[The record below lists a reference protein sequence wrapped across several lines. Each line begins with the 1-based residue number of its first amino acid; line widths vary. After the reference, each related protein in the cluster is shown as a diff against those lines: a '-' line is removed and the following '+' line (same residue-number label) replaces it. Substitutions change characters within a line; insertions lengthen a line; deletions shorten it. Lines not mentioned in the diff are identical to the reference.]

1 MSDDD
6 YLLAIAGV
14 AENLAF
20 LMPTGAAEGDAEPWL
35 VQVQVQWVGPDGT
48 RGRIIVAL
56 DQGAAEATAAN
67 LLGLPPG
74 DPPSNQDVSEACGE
88 LANVIAGNLL
98 PVKYGDDH
106 EFHLHPPEL
115 VAVAPL
121 AGRTVVRLALVE
133 GVIGVAID
141 GDADNSRILKAVRV
155 SPGQHL

>member
-74 DPPSNQDVSEACGE
+74 DPPSNQDVNEACGE

-106 EFHLHPPEL
+106 EFHLHPPQL

-155 SPGQHL
+155 APGQHL

>member
-1 MSDDD
+1 MNDEE
-6 YLLAIAGV
+6 YLMVVANV

-20 LMPTGAAEGDAEPWL
+20 LMPTGVAEGEIDQWL
-35 VQVQVQWVGPDGT
+35 VQIQVQWVGPDGT

-56 DQGAAEATAAN
+56 DQGAAEATVAN

-74 DPPSNQDVSEACGE
+74 DHPPNHDISEACCE

-98 PVKYGDDH
+98 PVKYGHDH
-106 EFHLHPPEL
+106 EFHLHPPQR
-115 VAVAPL
+115 VTIAPL
-121 AGRTVVRLALVE
+121 TGRTVVRLALVE

-155 SPGQHL
+155 PPGMIT

>member
-6 YLLAIAGV
+6 YLMAIAGV

-20 LMPTGAAEGDAEPWL
+20 LMPTGPAEGDAEPWL

-56 DQGAAEATAAN
+56 DRGAAEATVAN

-74 DPPSNQDVSEACGE
+74 DPPSNLDISEACGE

-98 PVKYGDDH
+98 PVKYGHDH
-106 EFHLHPPEL
+106 EFHLHPPQR
-115 VAVAPL
+115 VTVAPL

-155 SPGQHL
+155 SPELRA